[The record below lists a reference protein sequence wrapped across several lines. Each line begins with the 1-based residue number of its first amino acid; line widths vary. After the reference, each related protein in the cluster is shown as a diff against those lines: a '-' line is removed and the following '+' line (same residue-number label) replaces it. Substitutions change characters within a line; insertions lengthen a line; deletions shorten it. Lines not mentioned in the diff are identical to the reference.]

1 VPWPESEKEQLR
13 GAQEPKQAS
22 AKKSGGKPPHSK
34 TGTGNTGVGA
44 KKRVGIVLFQLGGP
58 DSLEAVEPFLLNLFL
73 DPDIIP
79 LGPFGLL
86 RRPIAKLISSRRAPR
101 VVEKYAEIGRRS
113 PIGALTER
121 QRVRLRDALASY
133 IEPIIVTAMRYWH
146 PLTSEAV
153 EALHK
158 AGPLHEIVLLP
169 LYPHYSYATTLSSM
183 KEWRRVYGQPDGGP
197 PEHTIDHFYDH
208 PLYIQA
214 LVERIGSVL
223 RQFED
228 SSRIH
233 LIFSAHGL
241 PMSLVEKG
249 DPYPKQIGATV
260 RMVCELGA
268 KEYGGWPRTHLLCYQ
283 SRVGLSKWLQPPLT
297 ETIERLGHEG
307 VKEMLV
313 VPISF
318 VTEHIE
324 TLHEI
329 NIEAREEAEKCGIET
344 FRMMPAVGDS
354 PLFIAALKDLV
365 LRAVGTDGPA
375 LLAPLASAQIGST
388 TV

>member
-1 VPWPESEKEQLR
+1 M
-13 GAQEPKQAS
+13 
-22 AKKSGGKPPHSK
+22 GG
-34 TGTGNTGVGA
+34 

-79 LGPFGLL
+79 LGPLGFL
-86 RRPIAKLISSRRAPR
+86 RRPIAKLISSRRCVPVAG
-101 VVEKYAEIGRRS
+101 KYAEIGRRS
-113 PIGALTER
+113 PIGTLTER
-121 QRVRLRDALASY
+121 QRVRLVEAVSPY
-133 IEPIIVTAMRYWH
+133 IEPVAVTAMRYWR
-146 PLTSEAV
+146 PMTSEAV
-153 EALHK
+153 ALLGK
-158 AGPLHEIVLLP
+158 AGALDEIVLLP
-169 LYPHYSYATTLSSM
+169 LYPHYSYATTLSSL
-183 KEWRRVYGQPDGGP
+183 KEWRRLADQAEWKKPAGKP
-197 PEHTIDHFYDH
+197 PERTINNFHNH

-223 RQFED
+223 RQFSD
-228 SSRIH
+228 SSKIH
-233 LIFSAHGL
+233 LVFSAHGL

-249 DPYPKQIGATV
+249 DPYPRQIETTV
-260 RMVCELGA
+260 RLVCEAGGR
-268 KEYGGWPRTHLLCYQ
+268 EYAGWPRTHLLCYQ
-283 SRVGLSKWLQPPLT
+283 SRVGPAKWLQPPLT
-297 ETIERLGHEG
+297 GTIERLGHEG

-329 NIEAREEAEKCGIET
+329 NIEARIEAKNVGIET

-365 LRAVGTDGPA
+365 LRAVGMEVERSAEPTGS
-375 LLAPLASAQIGST
+375 LA
-388 TV
+388 

>member
-1 VPWPESEKEQLR
+1 
-13 GAQEPKQAS
+13 
-22 AKKSGGKPPHSK
+22 
-34 TGTGNTGVGA
+34 
-44 KKRVGIVLFQLGGP
+44 VLFQLGGP

-86 RRPIAKLISSRRAPR
+86 RRPIAKLISSRRCIPVAG
-101 VVEKYAEIGRRS
+101 KYGQIGRRS

-121 QRVRLRDALASY
+121 QRLRLVQAVSPY
-133 IEPIIVTAMRYWH
+133 IDPVAVVAMRYWH
-146 PLTSEAV
+146 PFTTEAV
-153 EALHK
+153 EALRK
-158 AGPLHEIVLLP
+158 AQPLDEIVLLP
-169 LYPHYSYATTLSSM
+169 LYPHYSYATTLSSL
-183 KEWRRVYGQPDGGP
+183 KEWRRVADEKNWGQSAARP
-197 PEHTIDHFYDH
+197 PERTVNNFHDH

-214 LVERIGSVL
+214 LVQRIGSVL
-223 RQFED
+223 RQFPD

-233 LIFSAHGL
+233 LVFSAHGL

-249 DPYPKQIGATV
+249 DPYPNQIEETV
-260 RMVCELGA
+260 HLTCGLGTRH
-268 KEYGGWPRTHLLCYQ
+268 YPGWPQTHLLCYQ
-283 SRVGLSKWLQPPLT
+283 SRVGPAKWLQPSLT
-297 ETIERLGHEG
+297 GTIERLGREG

-329 NIEAREEAEKCGIET
+329 NIEAREEAKKFGVER

-365 LRAVGTDGPA
+365 LRAAGIDSGEPSARLSTV
-375 LLAPLASAQIGST
+375 AS
-388 TV
+388 